1 MRKRSRIHILFLAW
15 MNSFISLRVQLYSLR
30 WIWEAVIT
38 KSNPQRGCTQNSL
51 QTRFGLYDTPS
62 FPLAFLMLLPPPL
75 VWCYIFMEYLDSSW
89 WSISTTSLSFPIPTK
104 NMKNISTSFSSSFVN
119 ILSMPSSPS
128 VNSGFLKSFT
138 LGMSFWWRHRRQ
150 FWNRQGNL
158 SLASSEDRQASQKLP
173 RFGKLLPPLR
183 WKLLLNLQT
192 SHRPSQERQQF
203 LWSPQCQESFDLLK
217 RKLTSTPVLVLL
229 DISKPF
235 QIFAQAWA

>member
-138 LGMSFWWRHRRQ
+138 LGMSFLVKASPSILKPSRQSFFGFLRR
-150 FWNRQGNL
+150 
-158 SLASSEDRQASQKLP
+158 SSSKSEASSVWQVIAAASLKTSPKSPNFSPTFSRKTTIPLILAMS
-173 RFGKLLPPLR
+173 GKLWPP
-183 WKLLLNLQT
+183 
-192 SHRPSQERQQF
+192 QE
-203 LWSPQCQESFDLLK
+203 ETHFD
-217 RKLTSTPVLVLL
+217 TGACS
-229 DISKPF
+229 SKPF
-235 QIFAQAWA
+235 QIFAQTWA